1 LSYDAPEEGLILDAA
16 NLISELKRRRVF
28 RVLVGYGIV
37 SFAVLQVVEP
47 IMHALHLPAAV
58 LTYTV
63 LALALG
69 FPVAIV
75 LAWAFDINEGKIE
88 RAEPPAGLRGARLAA
103 ILVGIGVLAAAP
115 GVVWYFFVRKPAPP
129 VPAAGAAATT
139 PSIAVLA
146 FADLSPSKD
155 QEYFSDGIAEEILNA
170 LARVKGL
177 KVAGRTSS
185 FSFKGKSQDLRAI
198 GETLGV
204 ANLLEGSVR
213 KQGNKVRITAQLI
226 QVTDGF
232 HLWSKTFDGELTD
245 VFELQERIAR
255 GITDELKVILQG
267 DQQTRLVP
275 VATKDP
281 EAYAL
286 FLQSTAALNQ
296 RDYARMGQAIGWLT
310 QALKL
315 DPKFARAH
323 ARLAMIHALGQE
335 TFGSSLAEAE
345 RHARLASELDP
356 SLAEPWAALGLIAVQ
371 QRRFLEERIALD
383 RALELDPNDPYVNLH
398 HAQALITTGY
408 TRQGTERLDRALAI
422 DPILPNALFWR
433 GMQYSL
439 AGDQDAAERAFERA
453 ASLGHSFASV
463 GLAEVA
469 EARGDHAKARAL
481 AATLP
486 MYSAPCLQDPRVS
499 IPILY
504 AAYYGGDA
512 AERARAEA
520 VIAGCLATKP
530 ARISAWVALVL
541 LRLGP
546 EARVLEIVSS
556 LPTDN
561 DMALLANLWSPLSR
575 AARRAP
581 GFAEF
586 ARKIGYADLWDR
598 YGPADGCRR
607 EAPRDY
613 TCQ

>member
-1 LSYDAPEEGLILDAA
+1 MRRILDAA

-47 IMHALHLPAAV
+47 ITHALHLQEAV

-69 FPVAIV
+69 FPVAVV
-75 LAWAFDINEGKIE
+75 LAWAFDIKQGRVE
-88 RAEPPAGLRGARLAA
+88 RAPPLPTSGPRAVRLGLL
-103 ILVGIGVLAAAP
+103 LVGIGVLAAAP

-129 VPAAGAAATT
+129 VPAAGSAAAA
-139 PSIAVLA
+139 PSIAVLS

-213 KQGNKVRITAQLI
+213 KQGNKVRIAAQLI
-226 QVTDGF
+226 QARDGF

-245 VFELQERIAR
+245 VFDLQERIAR
-255 GITDELKVILQG
+255 GITDELKVVLQG

-275 VATKDP
+275 VATNDP

-286 FLQSTAALNQ
+286 YLQSTAVLNH
-296 RDYARMGQAIGWLT
+296 RDYPRMGQAIGWLT

-315 DPKFARAH
+315 DPRFARGH

-335 TFGSSLAEAE
+335 NLGSSFAEAE

-356 SLAEPWAALGLIAVQ
+356 ALAEPWAALGLIAAK
-371 QRRFLEERIALD
+371 QRRFVEQRAVLD
-383 RALELDPNDPYVNLH
+383 HALELDGNDPYVNLH
-398 HAQALITTGY
+398 HAQALIWTGY
-408 TRQGTERLDRALAI
+408 TRQGTERLDRTLAI
-422 DPILPNALFWR
+422 DPVLPTALFWR
-433 GMQYSL
+433 GQQYL
-439 AGDQDAAERAFERA
+439 YAGDQDAAERAFERA
-453 ASLGHSFASV
+453 ASLGLSIASL
-463 GLAEVA
+463 GLAQVA
-469 EARGDHAKARAL
+469 EARGDHAKARTL
-481 AATLP
+481 RATVP
-486 MYSAPCLQDPRVS
+486 TYSAPCLQDPRGS
-499 IPILY
+499 IPILT
-504 AAYYGGDA
+504 AVYYGGDA
-512 AERARAEA
+512 AERAQAEA

-530 ARISAWVALVL
+530 ARISAWVALAL

-546 EARVLEIVSS
+546 EPRVLEILSS
-556 LPTDN
+556 LPTEN
-561 DMALLANLWSPLSR
+561 DPPVLVNLWGPLGR

-607 EAPRDY
+607 VAPRDY
-613 TCQ
+613 ACD